1 MSPAPVRAALKAFAR
16 LIALG
21 FGAAL
26 GYYGGF
32 LMIDAWEVPMAGAPI
47 PEGVSY
53 VGLCFGGVLIA
64 IFALERLIAG
74 DYVAAEEG

>member
-1 MSPAPVRAALKAFAR
+1 
-16 LIALG
+16 
-21 FGAAL
+21 
-26 GYYGGF
+26 
-32 LMIDAWEVPMAGAPI
+32 MAGAPI